1 MTFRP
6 LAFRRRQQIQGA
18 VDTRPLF
25 LCLALMAAPLAAKPV
40 PLVELTADPI
50 PLTQVQLKRG
60 PVNVRVS
67 LGFDKALL
75 LNLAP
80 AQKLGLKPFPIFGK
94 FKFRNPQIPGGEAI
108 IRGNLVSGDVGGT
121 GRQKLPTVWID
132 KDVVPPPQAGVVSVM
147 AFDAERVIIRNPSG
161 PSGGRAYVL
170 PRAGRNDSD
179 IKWKLGGDTV
189 RVVFDF
195 TSERTVLNARAA
207 AILEREGLV
216 RRSGTV
222 GLWSPVPALTL
233 PVQQLR
239 PTVGANMMGIPLQQ
253 PFARIT
259 RDQAKALDA
268 RAAAGIQGDTP
279 DDEDA
284 IVVTAKSKEKEGRAP
299 WMLIGRDVLRY
310 CSSVV
315 LDRQAATWTL
325 TCSFAG

>member
-6 LAFRRRQQIQGA
+6 LAFRPRTQIQGA
-18 VDTRPLF
+18 VETRPLF
-25 LCLALMAAPLAAKPV
+25 LCLALLAAPLAAKPV

-67 LGFDKALL
+67 LGFDKAML

-94 FKFRNPQIPGGEAI
+94 FKFKNPQIPGGEAI
-108 IRGNLVSGDVGGT
+108 IRGNIVSGNVGGT
-121 GRQKLPTVWID
+121 GMQKLPTVWID

-161 PSGGRAYVL
+161 PAGGRAYVL

-179 IKWKLGGDTV
+179 IKWKLGTDTV

-207 AILEREGLV
+207 QILEREGLV
-216 RRSGTV
+216 RRLGTV
-222 GLWSPVPALTL
+222 GLWSPVPALSL

-239 PTVGANMMGIPLQQ
+239 PTNGANMMGLPLKE

-259 RDQAKALDA
+259 RDEAKALDA

-284 IVVTAKSKEKEGRAP
+284 IVVTAKTKEKQGRAP
-299 WMLIGRDVLRY
+299 WMLIGRDVLRH

-325 TCSFAG
+325 TCNFAG

>member
-1 MTFRP
+1 MR
-6 LAFRRRQQIQGA
+6 
-18 VDTRPLF
+18 
-25 LCLALMAAPLAAKPV
+25 
-40 PLVELTADPI
+40 
-50 PLTQVQLKRG
+50 
-60 PVNVRVS
+60 
-67 LGFDKALL
+67 

-94 FKFRNPQIPGGEAI
+94 FKFKNPQIPGGEAI
-108 IRGNLVSGDVGGT
+108 IRGNIVSGDVGGT
-121 GRQKLPTVWID
+121 GKQKLPTVWID

-147 AFDAERVIIRNPSG
+147 AFDAERVVIRNPSG
-161 PSGGRAYVL
+161 TSGGRAYVL

-195 TSERTVLNARAA
+195 TSEHTVLNARAA
-207 AILEREGLV
+207 AILEREGMV
-216 RRSGTV
+216 RRLGRV
-222 GLWSPVPALTL
+222 GLWNPVPALSL
-233 PVQQLR
+233 PVQQLS
-239 PTVGANMMGIPLQQ
+239 PIAGANMMGLPLKE

-259 RDQAKALDA
+259 REQAKALDA

-325 TCSFAG
+325 TCTFPG

>member
-6 LAFRRRQQIQGA
+6 LAFRRRTQIQGA
-18 VDTRPLF
+18 VDSRPLF
-25 LCLALMAAPLAAKPV
+25 LCLLLASVPLAAKPV

-50 PLTQVQLKRG
+50 PLTRVQLKRG
-60 PVNVRVS
+60 AIDVRVS
-67 LGFDKALL
+67 LGFDKAML

-94 FKFRNPQIPGGEAI
+94 FKFKNPQIPGGEAI
-108 IRGNLVSGDVGGT
+108 IRGNIVSGDVGGT
-121 GRQKLPTVWID
+121 GKQKLPTVWID

-147 AFDAERVIIRNPSG
+147 AFDAERVIIRNPSA
-161 PSGGRAYVL
+161 PTGGRAFVL

-179 IKWKLGGDTV
+179 IKWKLGQDTV

-207 AILEREGLV
+207 QILEREGLV
-216 RRSGTV
+216 RRQGRV

-233 PVQQLR
+233 PVEQLS
-239 PTVGANMMGIPLQQ
+239 PTAGANMMGLPLKE

-268 RAAAGIQGDTP
+268 RAAAGIQGDSP

-325 TCSFAG
+325 TCAFPA

>member
-1 MTFRP
+1 M
-6 LAFRRRQQIQGA
+6 LI
-18 VDTRPLF
+18 
-25 LCLALMAAPLAAKPV
+25 AAPVAAKPV

-50 PLTQVQLKRG
+50 PLTKVQLKRG
-60 PVNVRVS
+60 AIDVRVS

-80 AQKLGLKPFPIFGK
+80 AQKLGLKPFPLIGK
-94 FKFRNPQIPGGEAI
+94 FKWKNPQLPGGEAI
-108 IRGNLVSGDVGGT
+108 IRGNIVSGNVGGT
-121 GRQKLPTVWID
+121 GMQKLPTVWID

-161 PSGGRAYVL
+161 TPGGRAYVL

-179 IKWKLGGDTV
+179 IKWKLGTDTV

-207 AILEREGLV
+207 AILQREGLV
-216 RRSGTV
+216 RRLGTV
-222 GLWSPVPALTL
+222 GLWNPVPALTL
-233 PVQQLR
+233 PVEQLA
-239 PTVGANMMGIPLQQ
+239 PTAGANMMGLPLQQ

-268 RAAAGIQGDTP
+268 RAAAGIRGDSP

-299 WMLIGRDVLRY
+299 WMLIGRDVLRH

-325 TCSFAG
+325 TCAFPG

>member
-1 MTFRP
+1 
-6 LAFRRRQQIQGA
+6 
-18 VDTRPLF
+18 VETRPLF
-25 LCLALMAAPLAAKPV
+25 LCLALLAAPLAAKPV

-67 LGFDKALL
+67 LGFDKAML

-94 FKFRNPQIPGGEAI
+94 FKFKNPQIPGGEAI
-108 IRGNLVSGDVGGT
+108 IRGNIVSGDVGGT
-121 GRQKLPTVWID
+121 GKQKLPTVWID

-147 AFDAERVIIRNPSG
+147 AFDAERVVIRNAAYVSG
-161 PSGGRAYVL
+161 GTTGGRAYVL

-179 IKWKLGGDTV
+179 IKWKLGKDTV
-189 RVVFDF
+189 RVVLDF
-195 TSERTVLNARAA
+195 TSAHSVLNARAA
-207 AILEREGLV
+207 QILEREGLV
-216 RRSGTV
+216 RRLGSV
-222 GLWSPVPALTL
+222 SLWNPVPALSL
-233 PVQQLR
+233 PVQQLS
-239 PTVGANMMGIPLQQ
+239 PTAGANMMGLPLQQ

-259 RDQAKALDA
+259 REQAKALDA
-268 RAAAGIQGDTP
+268 RAAAGIQGDSP

-299 WMLIGRDVLRY
+299 WMLIGRDVLRH

-325 TCSFAG
+325 TCSFQV